1 MENAAKVYEMKA
13 NKVKDEEFETRLED
27 WGNKKKLNII
37 AQILG
42 LCLVGA
48 VSIAAIGFT
57 FWAYWWYKTEL
68 DVLYLVSYYAIF
80 GSFLNAVVMCWIGS
94 MIRSVRKAGL
104 RNIVHAKKVARIK
117 HYNKEYR

>member
-1 MENAAKVYEMKA
+1 MESAAKVYEMKT
-13 NKVKDEEFETRLED
+13 NEVDEEFETRLED

-37 AQILG
+37 VQILG

-48 VSIAAIGFT
+48 ISIAVIGFA